1 MGVGLLGNVK
11 KGLDR
16 DQQHFMDRA
25 LSKTMETEDRG
36 YIVYDQK
43 GPDAAQLAKMAPIK
57 RSRIGLAL
65 ALGPW
70 LLPPAVAGPSLPGM
84 YPTAGKRRMRSC
96 IK

>member
-25 LSKTMETEDRG
+25 LSNTMETEDRG
-36 YIVYDQK
+36 YIVYDQ
-43 GPDAAQLAKMAPIK
+43 DAAQLAKTAPIK

-65 ALGPW
+65 ALVLGCF
-70 LLPPAVAGPSLPGM
+70 
-84 YPTAGKRRMRSC
+84 RQR
-96 IK
+96 